1 LKEIGEILSTN
12 LSSRSEIEKRISTA
26 IRWIG
31 TGMDEEYD
39 CDKFLKFAVA
49 LECLLAKRNEE
60 ISTPLAERC
69 AFILAEDKEK
79 RRDLYKMMKRLY
91 NTRSEIAHQG
101 KVEIE
106 SDNLKKIEWI
116 SISCIM
122 RLCDNINI
130 YKWQYFSD
138 LEEWVLERK
147 FG

>member
-1 LKEIGEILSTN
+1 MK
-12 LSSRSEIEKRISTA
+12 
-26 IRWIG
+26 
-31 TGMDEEYD
+31 
-39 CDKFLKFAVA
+39 
-49 LECLLAKRNEE
+49 
-60 ISTPLAERC
+60 
-69 AFILAEDKEK
+69 
-79 RRDLYKMMKRLY
+79 KRLY